1 MATKTLTIT
10 EDAYDRL
17 RSLKREDE
25 SFSEVVVRV
34 TDGNRDLMAG
44 FGALADDE
52 EFDAAVEDAR
62 EEIDSDFEDHSDE
75 LFGQ

>member
-10 EDAYDRL
+10 EDAYNRL
-17 RSLKREDE
+17 RSLKQEDE

-34 TDGNRDLMAG
+34 TDGDRDIMSG

-52 EFDAAVEDAR
+52 NFDTALEDAR
-62 EEIDSDFEDHSDE
+62 EEIDADFEERSNE

>member
-34 TDGNRDLMAG
+34 TDGNQDIMEG
-44 FGALADDE
+44 FGALAADE
-52 EFDAAVEDAR
+52 SFEAAVEDAR
-62 EEIDSDFEDHSDE
+62 EEIDSDFEDRSDE
-75 LFGQ
+75 LFR